1 MSGVTVDITDRK
13 DAEERQALLA
23 REVDHRA
30 RNALAVV
37 QSIVRLTRAG
47 SIDAHVAAVE
57 GRIRALAR
65 AHILL
70 SQSRWQG
77 AELRRLVEEELA
89 PYRTTDRDKIVAIGP
104 DVVLEPATAQT
115 LALAL
120 HELATNAAKYGP
132 LSATPGRVRL
142 TWDVRPGSLALE
154 WSETG
159 GPAVAVP
166 TTKGYGTRVISASIE
181 RQLGGTAIFDWRPE
195 GLHCTFSVPRSEKL
209 KLPERG
215 PGSQASEPREHV
227 VVAPRVLADN
237 RVLLVE
243 DEALV
248 AMAMKEMLV
257 ELGFEVLGAY
267 SKAADAMT
275 AATDQD
281 INAAILDVNL
291 GGELIYPVADLLI
304 AKGVPIVFVTGYGAE
319 TIDGR
324 FAGVPVLQKPIERQM
339 LQNAFS
345 IGKSRKSRPGQRR
358 RAEAVDGVAGL
369 RPAEARNARGA

>member
-1 MSGVTVDITDRK
+1 
-13 DAEERQALLA
+13 
-23 REVDHRA
+23 
-30 RNALAVV
+30 
-37 QSIVRLTRAG
+37 
-47 SIDAHVAAVE
+47 VAAVE

-77 AELRRLVEEELA
+77 ADLRRLVEEELA
-89 PYRTTDRDKIVAIGP
+89 PYRTTDRDKIVTLGP

-132 LSATPGRVRL
+132 LSVTAGRVRL
-142 TWDVRPGSLALE
+142 TWDVRPGSLVLE

-159 GPAVAVP
+159 GPAVVVP
-166 TTKGYGTRVISASIE
+166 STKGYGTRVISASIE
-181 RQLGGTAIFDWRPE
+181 RQLGGTATFDWRSE
-195 GLHCTFSVPRSEKL
+195 GLHCVFSVPRSDKL
-209 KLPERG
+209 KLPGAGMPAADGGRDHA
-215 PGSQASEPREHV
+215 PV
-227 VVAPRVLADN
+227 VPQMLADN

-267 SKAADAMT
+267 SKAADAMV

-304 AKGVPIVFVTGYGAE
+304 AKGVPIIFVTGYGAE
-319 TIDGR
+319 TIDCR

-339 LQNAFS
+339 LQSAFV
-345 IGKSRKSRPGQRR
+345 IGSGRKPKAGQRR
-358 RAEAVDGVAGL
+358 RVEPVDAVAGL
-369 RPAEARNARGA
+369 RQTAEARNGARRV